1 MILLPFSLSPHHP
14 CAWHDIAWEPVEHI
28 RPRSEDRGWVQR
40 ICFGYWT
47 ALGQPLINFTEKVPC
62 EQTLLRSS
70 YQNRKIE
77 GDTARRE
84 LGKGFRLNGFV
95 RKVFSKLKIIF
106 DAVYSD
112 VYACSVILGSYAD
125 KRKRLEKQLFE
136 SLRYLKPKLYA
147 KNISF

>member
-1 MILLPFSLSPHHP
+1 MILLPFSLSSHHP
-14 CAWHDIAWEPVEHI
+14 CAWHDITWEQVGHM
-28 RPRSEDRGWVQR
+28 RPRSEDRGWVKS
-40 ICFGYWT
+40 FGYWT
-47 ALGQPLINFTEKVPC
+47 AIFTEKVPC
-62 EQTLLRSS
+62 KQTLLRSS

-106 DAVYSD
+106 DAVYSN
-112 VYACSVILGSYAD
+112 VYAGSVILGSYPD

>member
-1 MILLPFSLSPHHP
+1 MGAENLLWLLDSL
-14 CAWHDIAWEPVEHI
+14 
-28 RPRSEDRGWVQR
+28 
-40 ICFGYWT
+40 WT
-47 ALGQPLINFTEKVPC
+47 ASNFTEKVPC

-84 LGKGFRLNGFV
+84 LGKVFRLNGFV

-112 VYACSVILGSYAD
+112 VCAGSVILGSYAD

-136 SLRYLKPKLYA
+136 SLRYLKPKLYT